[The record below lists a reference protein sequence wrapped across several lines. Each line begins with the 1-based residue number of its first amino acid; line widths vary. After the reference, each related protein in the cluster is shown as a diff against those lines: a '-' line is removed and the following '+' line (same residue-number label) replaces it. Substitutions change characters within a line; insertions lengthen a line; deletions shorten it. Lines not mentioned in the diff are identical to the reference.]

1 MRKLSFLVLLTA
13 LVFVFPFMA
22 LSWEDEPEV
31 NSDGGTAE
39 ALEAGAVAPTVLK
52 DERVLALENEY
63 STNLH
68 ALWKEIQDE
77 SDPFE
82 REHLQKEV
90 ERIKTDQEMA
100 LTALYLEIAVEQ
112 GDEDRVMQLQ
122 EVLDQLYEPKV
133 AEPSDQE
140 PQPLPN
146 INNKRTQAPSKTP
159 DDA

>member
-13 LVFVFPFMA
+13 LVFVFPVMA

-63 STNLH
+63 STNLQ
-68 ALWKEIQDE
+68 ALWEEIQDE

-82 REHLQKEV
+82 CERLQKEV
-90 ERIKTDQEMA
+90 EQIKTDQEMA
-100 LTALYLEIAVEQ
+100 LTALYLEIAVER
-112 GDEDRVMQLQ
+112 GDEDRVMQFQ

-133 AEPSDQE
+133 VEPSDQE

-146 INNKRTQAPSKTP
+146 IKDRRTQAPSKNP